1 MNDLIYEEY
10 KEKTKLYAQNKI
22 LLQDIGRIRNTLE
35 EFRELDTPTFAIK
48 QDTNY
53 GMSTWMPLKPDL
65 INLLLEYYEV
75 EEENLIKENES
86 L

>member
-1 MNDLIYEEY
+1 MNDLTYEEY
-10 KEKTKLYAQNKI
+10 KDKTKLYMQNKVLI
-22 LLQDIGRIRNTLE
+22 QNIQKLMITLE
-35 EFRELDTPTFAIK
+35 EFKELDTPTFAIK

-53 GMSTWMPLKPDL
+53 GTSVWMPLKPDL

-75 EEENLIKENES
+75 EEENLIKENEQ